1 MKRPALLLV
10 ILLFTGSI
18 ASAGQKASDFTF
30 KDVNPASATYGQA
43 ITLSEAYAEGGVV
56 VNFLASWCGYC
67 WSELPVLQEMA
78 DSGEARVLGMAA
90 DEYGAP
96 QEILMSLIAQSE
108 LTLPILWV
116 TTEEAVEL
124 EKRYTYQQLPAT
136 YLIRSDGT
144 IAKTLVGEVR
154 PERLREEVAR
164 AFESE
169 KKAKQAETAQA
180 AN

>member
-1 MKRPALLLV
+1 MKRSALLLA
-10 ILLFTGSI
+10 ILLLAAGI
-18 ASAGQKASDFTF
+18 VSADEKASDFSF
-30 KDVNPASATYGQA
+30 EDVNPASATYGKK
-43 ITLSEAYAEGGVV
+43 IRLSEAYAEGGVV

-67 WSELPVLQEMA
+67 WRELPLLQEMA

-90 DEYGAP
+90 DEYGAA
-96 QEILMSLIAQSE
+96 QEILMGMIAQRE

-116 TTEEAVEL
+116 TPAEAAEL
-124 EKRYTYQQLPAT
+124 EKRYTYQTLPAT

-144 IAKTLVGEVR
+144 IAKILTGEVK
-154 PERLREEVAR
+154 PEQLRKEVAR

-169 KKAKQAETAQA
+169 RKGRPAEQA